1 MPRITLL
8 LGDRN
13 GIGPELVAKFLARPK
28 NYEGEEVEV
37 LGDPAVL
44 ADGAEVAGVE
54 LDDRQFAV
62 TPYLPVEDIQTER
75 SVETAKAGEE
85 VLALFIPCIK
95 KSSGGRIRWGRLR
108 PLKQSRHAPR
118 RPSV

>member
-37 LGDPAVL
+37 LAAL
-44 ADGAEVAGVE
+44 RAAS
-54 LDDRQFAV
+54 
-62 TPYLPVEDIQTER
+62 PV
-75 SVETAKAGEE
+75 
-85 VLALFIPCIK
+85 
-95 KSSGGRIRWGRLR
+95 W
-108 PLKQSRHAPR
+108 
-118 RPSV
+118 